1 MKTLRINL
9 RHLLRGCPRP
19 KHAAAETQKSGFHLN
34 GWFTSFASLGEPGLH
49 HRHLEEARHRA
60 QVTPIWPL

>member
-19 KHAAAETQKSGFHLN
+19 KHAAAEGQRSGFHFN
-34 GWFTSFASLGEPGLH
+34 GWFVSFADLGKPGKH
-49 HRHLEEARHRA
+49 HLRLEEARRRA
-60 QVTPIWPL
+60 QVNPVWPL